1 MDTSQSTCSSYLL
14 SCFSLA
20 AFLNASAV
28 NAAGQTEFEPQTID
42 DSIKIGYGLAIEDV
56 NGDGR
61 KDILL
66 ADAHQIAWY
75 ENPSWTQTHHD
86 GKTH

>member
-1 MDTSQSTCSSYLL
+1 MDTSQSTCSSSLIG
-14 SCFSLA
+14 CISLA
-20 AFLNASAV
+20 VFLNASAV
-28 NAAGQTEFEPQTID
+28 NAAGQPEFEAQTID

-66 ADAHQIAWY
+66 ADAHQIVWY
-75 ENPSWTQTHHD
+75 ES
-86 GKTH
+86 